1 MPGLGRL
8 PKTHLGLAWP
18 WAKARPCFNFF
29 CLAGPGKKNCVGP
42 GPWGPARAGTLGPRA
57 KQFFLPGLA
66 RQKIKAWPGQ
76 AIKYILCVIY
86 YILYI
91 HIYYIYI
98 FIFIFIYIYIY
109 LYIYI
114 YITYIYIYI
123 YIRAQHVMIF
133 QIMGPQNAP
142 KRMGPQ
148 QI

>member
-29 CLAGPGKKNCVGP
+29 LPGQARQKKLRGPGTLGP
-42 GPWGPARAGTLGPRA
+42 RARAGTLGPRA

-76 AIKYILCVIY
+76 AIKYILCIIY

-98 FIFIFIYIYIY
+98 FIFIYIYLY

-114 YITYIYIYI
+114 YILYSLPPWRLSDKLDAGVGGEFTS
-123 YIRAQHVMIF
+123 F
-133 QIMGPQNAP
+133 
-142 KRMGPQ
+142 
-148 QI
+148 